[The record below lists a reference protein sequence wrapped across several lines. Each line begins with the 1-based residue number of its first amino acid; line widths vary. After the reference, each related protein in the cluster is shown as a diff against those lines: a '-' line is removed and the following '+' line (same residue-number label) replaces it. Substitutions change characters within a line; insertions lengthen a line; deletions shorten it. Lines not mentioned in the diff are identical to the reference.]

1 MPIKTFVLDTNVLL
15 HDPNALLKFGQHD
28 VVIPIG
34 VLQELDKKKRF
45 SDELGKNARQV
56 IRFITNIKGNL
67 RKGVLLSSGGTFSI
81 YSEKQVVDK
90 KNFPFPID
98 NNKHQVLTI

>member
-1 MPIKTFVLDTNVLL
+1 MLIKTFVLDTNVLL
-15 HDPNALLKFGQHD
+15 HDPNALLKFDQHD

-56 IRFITNIKGNL
+56 IRFITSLGGSL
-67 RKGVLLSSGGTFSI
+67 HKGVLLSSGGTFSI

-90 KNFPFPID
+90 KHFSFSI
-98 NNKHQVLTI
+98 KFYHTIF